1 MAYTSSNKRTSY
13 TTTSRGTH
21 QVPVYSHA
29 QEHQINDDQHPLYS
43 NEPINSK
50 DHRRTG
56 GVSSKVTFDIFIDL
70 LERFDIVF
78 V

>member
-29 QEHQINDDQHPLYS
+29 QEHQINDGQQPYYA
-43 NEPINSK
+43 NEQIHSR
-50 DHRRTG
+50 DHQRPG
-56 GVSSKVTFDIFIDL
+56 GVSRHFICFFFIDL
-70 LERFDIVF
+70 L
-78 V
+78 

>member
-29 QEHQINDDQHPLYS
+29 QEHQITDDQQPHYS
-43 NEPINSK
+43 NEQIQSR
-50 DHRRTG
+50 DQRRPG
-56 GVSSKVTFDIFIDL
+56 GVSQNPILFFFIDL
-70 LERFDIVF
+70 L
-78 V
+78 